1 MEGPA
6 CRRQGADGGG
16 SRTDPARAT
25 RARAR
30 HSVALGTHAWACA
43 EAPMATSVQRGR
55 SSRGG
60 RRPRLGVGAR
70 EARALGDGGSVL
82 HDGEV
87 GEEAA
92 GREGR
97 IQRGH
102 REAPEVAGAGGAVD
116 QRVCVAVRISRRG
129 EPRRRRRRR
138 TDRSCVMR
146 FSAGGGGSLSAV
158 SMRVRGIAMIPM
170 SRRRRVTHL
179 MPTIVHS
186 HGVPIRRVLVIG
198 GRSRGGVM
206 RRPQVPVRHPVGQR
220 RARSREAR
228 EQRQGHCADAR
239 AEMMGVGHAPMYPD
253 CVGAIA
259 GGGGA
264 GTVRRAAPCR

>member
-1 MEGPA
+1 MESPA

-16 SRTDPARAT
+16 SRTDPARAM

-30 HSVALGTHAWACA
+30 HAVALRTHAWACA
-43 EAPMATSVQRGR
+43 WAPMATSAQRGR

-70 EARALGDGGSVL
+70 EARALGDGRGVL

-116 QRVCVAVRISRRG
+116 QRVCVAVRIPRRG
-129 EPRRRRRRR
+129 ELRRRQRRR
-138 TDRSCVMR
+138 TDRSYVIR
-146 FSAGGGGSLSAV
+146 FSAGGGRSVGTV
-158 SMRVRGIAMIPM
+158 PMRGRRIAMIPM
-170 SRRRRVTHL
+170 FPMFPMVPLSRRKCVTHL
-179 MPTIVHS
+179 MPDIVRS
-186 HGVPIRRVLVIG
+186 AGVPIRRVLG

-239 AEMMGVGHAPMYPD
+239 AEMTGVGHAAMYPD
-253 CVGAIA
+253 CGGAIA
-259 GGGGA
+259 GGG
-264 GTVRRAAPCR
+264 